1 MMNSVFIEQASTSE
15 HKRCLTETE
24 IRGRRIVTSNRR
36 EIERWDHSTIFLN
49 IFFIV
54 LACFMDNLL
63 VSDII

>member
-36 EIERWDHSTIFLN
+36 EIER
-49 IFFIV
+49 
-54 LACFMDNLL
+54 
-63 VSDII
+63 